1 MKYIKHKYISA
12 RDLVLQAQGS
22 KRFFKFITLPE
33 LKIFK
38 TIGFIFSV
46 FL

>member
-1 MKYIKHKYISA
+1 MKYISHKYISA

-38 TIGFIFSV
+38 TVGFIISI
-46 FL
+46 LL

>member
-1 MKYIKHKYISA
+1 MNFLRHKYINT
-12 RDLVLQAQGS
+12 RELVLQAQGS

-38 TIGFIFSV
+38 TIGFIISV
-46 FL
+46 LL